1 MNKSITVKQLGN
13 YLKHEILSDRLL
25 QNLSIRGEITNL
37 KTQKYTYFSL
47 MEDDEL
53 ISCIYFDN
61 DFKYAEGDK
70 IVVKA
75 SLSLYPRSSIYQLR
89 VKEIELLGEG
99 ENLLEFRRLKKKLLE
114 LGYFDEKYKKDIPKY
129 PQNIGL
135 ITGLE
140 SAAYYDFIKVLKDNR
155 YNANIYLLPSLVQGK
170 NAASEVSE
178 SLKYMDRLN
187 LDIIVLTRGGGSK
200 DDLSVFNDELIAT
213 TIFNLNTP
221 IISAIGHEID
231 LSIAELVSD
240 KYLSTPTKAAEI
252 IIRNYSNAF
261 LEINSIYNN
270 LNRNLDNVLQKYNN
284 KFNGAYLT
292 IERNNPNLII
302 DKISKEAEY
311 IANDVNNSIQ
321 NIIYAKNIFVQE
333 LYNKSKDIYTN
344 IIKNN
349 SLQVKDDI
357 GQIVDVNKLMVNSEY
372 ILFNDRISY
381 KILVKEKNIEE

>member
-140 SAAYYDFIKVLKDNR
+140 SAAYYDFMKVLKDNR

-170 NAASEVSE
+170 NAAFEVSE

-252 IIRNYSNAF
+252 ITRNYSNA
-261 LEINSIYNN
+261 SVSYTH
-270 LNRNLDNVLQKYNN
+270 
-284 KFNGAYLT
+284 LT
-292 IERNNPNLII
+292 LPTTP
-302 DKISKEAEY
+302 Y
-311 IANDVNNSIQ
+311 V
-321 NIIYAKNIFVQE
+321 
-333 LYNKSKDIYTN
+333 
-344 IIKNN
+344 
-349 SLQVKDDI
+349 
-357 GQIVDVNKLMVNSEY
+357 
-372 ILFNDRISY
+372 
-381 KILVKEKNIEE
+381 